1 VSGRKLTSLLFSKM
15 FSFRRAPKFLEE
27 RNAGV
32 ESEASEAILPQGE
45 PETWSRAEDEQALWP
60 ARA

>member
-1 VSGRKLTSLLFSKM
+1 LFSKM